1 MVALWPVALFQA
13 SIVSV
18 DPVINSI
25 SFLLFALL
33 IKYWHQ
39 KDGTLS
45 IAQAILPVLLI
56 SILAVTKQPY
66 ILLFIPFLFIPNR
79 IFSSKRRAFICKAFW
94 VLVPILAA
102 IIWLEIDKSN
112 SLQAMNIGGVNFT
125 KQLDFVLH
133 DPLRFIGVILNTFFQ
148 AADGY
153 FGSMVGEI
161 GDRMIGIS
169 IIYLAILS
177 CLTVGIA
184 SILSKDQDKK
194 SRDIVSSKKNI
205 SVILVVAIG
214 IIGAISLSLYL
225 GFTPVGASIIEGIQ
239 GRYFLPLIPFLGLA
253 LAPLIPLK
261 LTVKKERA
269 VLIMTTS
276 SIFLLII
283 TAALYTIVNY

>member
-1 MVALWPVALFQA
+1 
-13 SIVSV
+13 
-18 DPVINSI
+18 
-25 SFLLFALL
+25 
-33 IKYWHQ
+33 
-39 KDGTLS
+39 
-45 IAQAILPVLLI
+45 
-56 SILAVTKQPY
+56 
-66 ILLFIPFLFIPNR
+66 
-79 IFSSKRRAFICKAFW
+79 
-94 VLVPILAA
+94 
-102 IIWLEIDKSN
+102 
-112 SLQAMNIGGVNFT
+112 MNIGGVNFT

-214 IIGAISLSLYL
+214 IIGAILES
-225 GFTPVGASIIEGIQ
+225 FI
-239 GRYFLPLIPFLGLA
+239 
-253 LAPLIPLK
+253 
-261 LTVKKERA
+261 
-269 VLIMTTS
+269 
-276 SIFLLII
+276 
-283 TAALYTIVNY
+283 